1 VIVVREPVVVV
12 RPHRHYGR
20 RYHRH

>member
-1 VIVVREPVVVV
+1 VIIVREPVVVV
-12 RPHRHYGR
+12 RQHRHYGR